1 LERSVVT
8 LPEDSLDLLIIG
20 AGPAGLAAAIA
31 ARARGLS
38 YLVVEKGA
46 LVNSLLHYPTDMVFF
61 TTPELLEIGGLPFV
75 SPHDKPTRHEA
86 LRYYRRVADTCQI
99 DIVLGEGVTGL
110 GRAQDGMFLVTSQ
123 GVSGTPTGRRARAVI
138 IATGAYDLPNRLRIP
153 GEDLPHV
160 SHYYREAHPHYRKQV
175 VIVGGKN
182 SAAEAALE
190 LFRAGAHVLLVHRG
204 AALSDSIKYWVK
216 PDIENRIKEGSIRAR
231 FSTRVVEITP
241 TDVRLQGPDGDA
253 RERADAVLLLTG
265 YRSDTTLLRS
275 AGAAVDEALGA
286 PVHDPDTFETTVPGL
301 FVIGA
306 FVAGT
311 QSGRIFIEN
320 GRFHGEVAVRTIAA
334 RQLTTDN

>member
-1 LERSVVT
+1 MSRSA
-8 LPEDSLDLLIIG
+8 SLDLLIVG

-31 ARARGLS
+31 ARARGLT

-86 LRYYRRVADTCQI
+86 LRYYRRVTDACQLELA
-99 DIVLGEGVTGL
+99 LGEAVTGVT
-110 GRAQDGMFLVTSQ
+110 REPDGTFLVASQ
-123 GVSGTPTGRRARAVI
+123 PGAGPAVRRRARAVI
-138 IATGAYDLPNRLRIP
+138 IATGAYDIPNRLGIR
-153 GEDLPHV
+153 GEDLAHV
-160 SHYYREAHPHYRKQV
+160 SHYYREAHPYYRKDV

-216 PDIENRIKEGSIRAR
+216 PDIENRIKEGSVRAR

-241 TDVRLQGPDGDA
+241 DEVRLEGPEGHSS
-253 RERADAVLLLTG
+253 ERADAVLLLTG

-275 AGAAVDEALGA
+275 AGAAVDDTLGA
-286 PVHDPDTFETTVPGL
+286 PVHDPETFETTVPGL

-306 FVAGT
+306 FVAGM

-320 GRFHGEVAVRTIAA
+320 GRFHGEVAVRTIAET
-334 RQLTTDN
+334 LTR